1 MEYYLAIDI
10 GASSGRHILGCIDNG
25 KLVLK
30 EIYRFDNELTDIG
43 GSLCWDISR
52 LEKEVKKG
60 IKECNRYGVVPK
72 TIAIDTW
79 GVDYV
84 LLDEEK
90 KPILPVFSYR
100 DSRTKESIPLVEAVV
115 SPEELYS
122 KTGIQKL
129 DFNTIYQLYCDKV
142 SGRLDKA
149 EYFLMMP
156 EYLSYT
162 LTGVTKNEYTNATT
176 TGMVNA
182 EEKKWD
188 IEIISRL
195 GYPEKL
201 FEKLYLPGEVLGS
214 FTEEMKEYAGFDSKV
229 VLCPSHDT
237 ASAVLACPMNE
248 KGLYVSSG
256 TWSLIGTELTVPVL
270 TKEAKIANFTNEG
283 GIDYRF
289 RFLKNYM
296 GMWLLQN
303 IRKNLNKQYTYDEMM
318 YMAEECGKVT
328 YIDVNDG
335 RLTAPVNMIEAVKEV
350 AGQPEMTLPEVI
362 NCVYHSLAKSY
373 RYALEEIQKLTGKE
387 IDSINI
393 VGGGSADKYLNR
405 LTAEYLG
412 KKVYAGPREATA
424 LGNIVSQMIR
434 DNNSLDIWTARELIK
449 KSFNIEEAK

>member
-10 GASSGRHILGCIDNG
+10 GASSGRHILGSLEKG
-25 KLVLK
+25 ELVLK
-30 EIYRFDNELTDIG
+30 EIYRFDNELTEID

-52 LEKEVKKG
+52 LESEVKKG
-60 IKECNRYGVVPK
+60 IKECNKHGIVPK

-90 KPILPVFSYR
+90 KPILPVFAYR
-100 DSRTKESIPLVEAVV
+100 DSRTKNSIPVVESVL

-129 DFNTIYQLYCDKV
+129 DFNTIYQLYCDKI
-142 SGRLDKA
+142 SGRLDQA
-149 EYFLMMP
+149 QHYLMMP

-162 LTGVTKNEYTNATT
+162 LTGVIKNEYTNATT

-182 EEKKWD
+182 KEKKWD
-188 IEIISRL
+188 AEIISRL
-195 GYPEKL
+195 GYPERL
-201 FEKLYLPGEVLGS
+201 FNKLYLPGEVLGN
-214 FTEEMKEYAGFDSKV
+214 FTEEMKEYAGFDSMV
-229 VLCPSHDT
+229 VFCPSHDT

-256 TWSLIGTELTVPVL
+256 TWSLIGTELTTPVL

-318 YMAEECGKVT
+318 NMAEECGSIT
-328 YIDVNDG
+328 FIDVNDN
-335 RLTAPVNMIEAVKEV
+335 RLTAPENMIEAVKTV
-350 AGQPEMTLPEVI
+350 ANNPDMTLAEVI

-373 RYALEEIQKLTGKE
+373 KYALEEIQRLTGKD

-405 LTAEYLG
+405 LTAEYTG

-424 LGNIVSQMIR
+424 LGNIVSQMIG
-434 DNNSLDIWTARELIK
+434 DKGEIDIWSARELIK
-449 KSFNIEEAK
+449 KSFDIEEAK